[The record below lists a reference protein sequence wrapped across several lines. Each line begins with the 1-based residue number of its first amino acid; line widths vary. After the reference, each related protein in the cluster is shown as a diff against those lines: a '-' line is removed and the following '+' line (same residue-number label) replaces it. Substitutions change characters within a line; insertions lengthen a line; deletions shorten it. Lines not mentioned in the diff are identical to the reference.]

1 MAQEPV
7 IGIDLGTTNSEVAF
21 VFNDTPIVIE
31 DDDRGIMPSCVGIDR
46 NGRLIVGRTARNQ
59 AAAFPGDTVL
69 AVKRRMGTDTR
80 YTLGDQ
86 EYSPQEISAMILKTL
101 KVRAEDAIGGPVQK
115 AVITVPAY
123 FTDVQRQ
130 ATRDAGRIAGLE
142 VLRIINEPTAAA
154 LAYGEAG
161 RDEDRHILIYDLGG
175 GTFDVSIVKIEAGV
189 VEVLA
194 STGDNRLGGEDFD
207 EALVAYLLDHIR
219 EHHGR
224 DLRDDPVAAARL
236 KSAAEAAKMQLSDA
250 FFVRIEED
258 HVAPDL
264 HLSCE
269 VSRDIFEEMIRP
281 LIEKTMTSVAKALRD
296 AGLSPGR
303 LDKVILVG
311 GSTRIPMVSRMLSGE
326 LNIEPEIGI
335 DPDLCVA
342 LGAGIQAGR
351 EMGKSIRSMLIDIT
365 PYTFGTSAFGMLEG
379 RHYAHCFV
387 PLIRR
392 NTKLPATRTEA
403 FQTMVDNQAAADI
416 NVYQGDHPDALDNI
430 RIGTYTFDLS
440 KAPAGSIIT
449 LRYDLDLNGILTL
462 EAREKD
468 TGKTINAVLENV
480 FSQSGT
486 GISEARDKVGALF
499 PGDNAFSKEV
509 PLSGEPPR
517 PDTGPDEVLPP
528 AIAGILDQAREK
540 LPLAPDEDKDDII
553 NLMEDITEACIQND
567 PDRAGKLAEDLEDIL
582 FYIDE

>member
-1 MAQEPV
+1 
-7 IGIDLGTTNSEVAF
+7 
-21 VFNDTPIVIE
+21 
-31 DDDRGIMPSCVGIDR
+31 
-46 NGRLIVGRTARNQ
+46 
-59 AAAFPGDTVL
+59 
-69 AVKRRMGTDTR
+69 
-80 YTLGDQ
+80 
-86 EYSPQEISAMILKTL
+86 
-101 KVRAEDAIGGPVQK
+101 VQK

-130 ATRDAGRIAGLE
+130 ATRDAGQIAGLE

-194 STGDNRLGGEDFD
+194 STGDNHLGGEDFD
-207 EALVAYLLDHIR
+207 EALVEYLLDHIR

-224 DLRDDPVAAARL
+224 DLTDDPVAAARL
-236 KSAAEAAKMQLSDA
+236 KSAAETAKMQLSDE

-258 HVAPDL
+258 HLAPDL

-269 VSRDIFEEMIRP
+269 VSRDVFEEMIQP

-326 LNIEPEIGI
+326 LNIEPDIGI

-365 PYTFGTSAFGMLEG
+365 PYTFGTSAFGMLDG
-379 RHYAHCFV
+379 RHYEHCFV

-403 FQTMVDNQAAADI
+403 FQTMVDDQVAADI
-416 NVYQGDHPDALDNI
+416 NVYQGDSPDALDNI

-440 KAPAGSIIT
+440 KAPAGSVIT

-462 EAREKD
+462 EAKEKD

-486 GISEARDKVGALF
+486 DISEARDKVGALF
-499 PGDNAFSKEV
+499 PGDNAFSKED
-509 PLSGEPPR
+509 PSTGEPPR
-517 PDTGPDEVLPP
+517 PAPGPDAVLPP

-540 LPLAPDEDKDDII
+540 LPLAPDDDKDDII
-553 NLMEDITEACIQND
+553 NLMEDITEAWARND

>member
-1 MAQEPV
+1 
-7 IGIDLGTTNSEVAF
+7 
-21 VFNDTPIVIE
+21 
-31 DDDRGIMPSCVGIDR
+31 
-46 NGRLIVGRTARNQ
+46 
-59 AAAFPGDTVL
+59 
-69 AVKRRMGTDTR
+69 MGTDTR

-86 EYSPQEISAMILKTL
+86 DYTPQEISAIILKTL
-101 KVRAEDAIGGPVQK
+101 KARAEDAIGGPVQK

-130 ATRDAGRIAGLE
+130 ATRDAGQIAGLE

-161 RDEDRHILIYDLGG
+161 RDEDSHILIYDLGG

-207 EALVAYLLDHIR
+207 EALVDYLLDHIR
-219 EHHGR
+219 EHHSR
-224 DLRDDPVAAARL
+224 DLTDHPVAAARL
-236 KSAAEAAKMQLSDA
+236 KSAAEAAKMQLSDE
-250 FFVRIEED
+250 FFIRIEED
-258 HVAPDL
+258 HLAPDL

-269 VSRDIFEEMIRP
+269 VSRDDFEEMIRP

-326 LNIEPEIGI
+326 LNIEPVMGI

-365 PYTFGTSAFGMLEG
+365 PYTFGTSAFGMLDG
-379 RHYAHCFV
+379 RHYEHCFV

-403 FQTMVDNQAAADI
+403 FQTMVDDQVAADI
-416 NVYQGDHPDALDNI
+416 NVYQGDSPDALDNI

-440 KAPAGSIIT
+440 KAPAGSVIT
-449 LRYDLDLNGILTL
+449 LRYDLDLNGILKL
-462 EAREKD
+462 EAKEKD

-486 GISEARDKVGALF
+486 DISEARDKVSALF
-499 PGDNAFSKEV
+499 PGDNALSKEA
-509 PLSGEPPR
+509 PLTGEPPR
-517 PDTGPDEVLPP
+517 PAPGPDAVLPP

-540 LPLAPDEDKDDII
+540 LPLAPDDDKDDII
-553 NLMEDITEACIQND
+553 NLMEDITEACIQKD

>member
-46 NGRLIVGRTARNQ
+46 NGRLIVGRSARNQ

-86 EYSPQEISAMILKTL
+86 DYSPQEISAMILKTL
-101 KVRAEDAIGGPVQK
+101 KARAEDAIGGPVQK

-219 EHHGR
+219 EHHDR
-224 DLRDDPVAAARL
+224 DLTDDPVAAARL
-236 KSAAEAAKMQLSDA
+236 KSAAEAAKMQLSDD

-258 HVAPDL
+258 HLAPDL

-269 VSRDIFEEMIRP
+269 VSRDGFEEMIRP
-281 LIEKTMTSVAKALRD
+281 LIEKTMMSVAKALRD

-326 LNIEPEIGI
+326 LNIEPVMGI
-335 DPDLCVA
+335 DPDLCVV

-379 RHYAHCFV
+379 RHYEHCFV

-403 FQTMVDNQAAADI
+403 FQTMVDNQAVADI
-416 NVYQGDHPDALDNI
+416 NVYQGDSPDALDNI

-440 KAPAGSIIT
+440 KAPAGSVIT

-468 TGKTINAVLENV
+468 TGKTIHAVLENV

-499 PGDNAFSKEV
+499 PGDSALSKEA

-517 PDTGPDEVLPP
+517 PDPGPDAVLPP

-553 NLMEDITEACIQND
+553 NLMEDITEACARND

>member
-1 MAQEPV
+1 MLQEPV

-21 VFNDTPIVIE
+21 VFNDTPVVIE

-69 AVKRRMGTDTR
+69 AVKRQMGTDTR

-86 EYSPQEISAMILKTL
+86 DYTPQEISAMILKTL
-101 KVRAEDAIGGPVQK
+101 KARAEDAIGGPVQK

-207 EALVAYLLDHIR
+207 EALVDYLLDHIK

-224 DLRDDPVAAARL
+224 DLTEDPVAAARL
-236 KSAAEAAKMQLSDA
+236 KSAAEAAKMQLSDE

-258 HVAPDL
+258 HLAPDL

-269 VSRDIFEEMIRP
+269 VARNDFEEMIRP
-281 LIEKTMTSVAKALRD
+281 LVEKTMTSVARALRD

-311 GSTRIPMVSRMLSGE
+311 GSTRIPMVSRMLFDE
-326 LNIEPEIGI
+326 LNIEPVMGI
-335 DPDLCVA
+335 DPDLSVA

-365 PYTFGTSAFGMLEG
+365 PYTFGTSAFGMLDG
-379 RHYAHCFV
+379 RHYEHCFV

-403 FQTMVDNQAAADI
+403 FQTMVDDQAAADI

-440 KAPAGSIIT
+440 KAPAGSVIT

-499 PGDNAFSKEV
+499 PGDNVLSKES
-509 PLSGEPPR
+509 PSTGEPPR
-517 PDTGPDEVLPP
+517 PEPGPDAVLPP

-553 NLMEDITEACIQND
+553 NLMEDIAEACARND
-567 PDRAGKLAEDLEDIL
+567 MDGAGKLAEDLEDIL

>member
-1 MAQEPV
+1 MLQEPV

-21 VFNDTPIVIE
+21 VFNDTPVVIE

-69 AVKRRMGTDTR
+69 AVKRQMGTDTR

-86 EYSPQEISAMILKTL
+86 DYTPQEISAMILKTL
-101 KVRAEDAIGGPVQK
+101 KARAEDAIGGPVQK

-207 EALVAYLLDHIR
+207 EALVDYLLDHIK

-224 DLRDDPVAAARL
+224 DLTEDPVAAARL
-236 KSAAEAAKMQLSDA
+236 KSAAEAAKMQLSDE

-258 HVAPDL
+258 HLAPEL

-269 VSRDIFEEMIRP
+269 VARDDFEEMIRP
-281 LIEKTMTSVAKALRD
+281 LVEKTMTSVAKALRD

-311 GSTRIPMVSRMLSGE
+311 GSTRIPMVSRMLFDE
-326 LNIEPEIGI
+326 LNIEPVMGI

-365 PYTFGTSAFGMLEG
+365 PYTFGTSAFGMLDG
-379 RHYAHCFV
+379 RHYPHCFV

-403 FQTMVDNQAAADI
+403 FQTMVDDQAAADI
-416 NVYQGDHPDALDNI
+416 NVYQGDSPDALDNI

-440 KAPAGSIIT
+440 KAPAGSVIT

-499 PGDNAFSKEV
+499 PGDNVLSKES
-509 PLSGEPPR
+509 PSTGEPPR
-517 PDTGPDEVLPP
+517 PEPGPDAVLPP

-553 NLMEDITEACIQND
+553 NLMEDIAEACARND
-567 PDRAGKLAEDLEDIL
+567 MDGAGKLAEDLEDIL

>member
-1 MAQEPV
+1 
-7 IGIDLGTTNSEVAF
+7 
-21 VFNDTPIVIE
+21 
-31 DDDRGIMPSCVGIDR
+31 
-46 NGRLIVGRTARNQ
+46 
-59 AAAFPGDTVL
+59 
-69 AVKRRMGTDTR
+69 
-80 YTLGDQ
+80 
-86 EYSPQEISAMILKTL
+86 MILKTL
-101 KVRAEDAIGGPVQK
+101 KARAEDAIGGPVQK

-130 ATRDAGRIAGLE
+130 ATRDAGQIAGLE

-224 DLRDDPVAAARL
+224 DLTDDPVAAARL
-236 KSAAEAAKMQLSDA
+236 KSAAEAAKIQLSDE

-258 HVAPDL
+258 HLAPDL

-269 VSRDIFEEMIRP
+269 VSRDVFEEMIRP

-296 AGLSPGR
+296 AALSPGR

-326 LNIEPEIGI
+326 LNIEPDIGI

-365 PYTFGTSAFGMLEG
+365 PYTFGTSAFGMLDG
-379 RHYAHCFV
+379 RHYEHCFV

-403 FQTMVDNQAAADI
+403 FQTLVDDQVAADI
-416 NVYQGDHPDALDNI
+416 NVYQGDNPDALDNI

-440 KAPAGSIIT
+440 KAPAGSVIT

-486 GISEARDKVGALF
+486 GISESRDKVGALF
-499 PGDNAFSKEV
+499 PGDNALSKEL
-509 PLSGEPPR
+509 PPTGEPPR
-517 PDTGPDEVLPP
+517 PASGPEAVLPP

-540 LPLAPDEDKDDII
+540 LTLAPDDDKDDII
-553 NLMEDITEACIQND
+553 NLMEDITEAWARND

-582 FYIDE
+582 FYIGE

>member
-1 MAQEPV
+1 MVQEPV

-86 EYSPQEISAMILKTL
+86 EYTPQEISAMILKTL
-101 KVRAEDAIGGPVQK
+101 KARAEDAIGGPVQK

-224 DLRDDPVAAARL
+224 DLTDDPVAAARL

-281 LIEKTMTSVAKALRD
+281 LIEKTMMSVAKALRD

-326 LNIEPEIGI
+326 LNIEPVMGI

-351 EMGKSIRSMLIDIT
+351 EMGKSIQSMLIDIT

-440 KAPAGSIIT
+440 KAPAGSVIT

-486 GISEARDKVGALF
+486 GISEAREKVGALF
-499 PGDNAFSKEV
+499 PGDNALSKEA
-509 PLSGEPPR
+509 PSTGEPLR
-517 PDTGPDEVLPP
+517 PESGPDAVLPP

>member
-101 KVRAEDAIGGPVQK
+101 KARAEDAIGVPVKK

-161 RDEDRHILIYDLGG
+161 QDEDRHILIYDLGG

-207 EALVAYLLDHIR
+207 EALVEYLLDHIR

-224 DLRDDPVAAARL
+224 DLADDPVAAARL
-236 KSAAEAAKMQLSDA
+236 KSAAETAKMQLSDE

-258 HVAPDL
+258 HLVPDL

-269 VSRDIFEEMIRP
+269 VSRNVFEEMIQP
-281 LIEKTMTSVAKALRD
+281 LVEKTMTSVAKALRD

-311 GSTRIPMVSRMLSGE
+311 GSTRIPMVSRMLSDE
-326 LNIEPEIGI
+326 LNIQPVMGI

-365 PYTFGTSAFGMLEG
+365 PYTFGTSALGMLDG
-379 RHYAHCFV
+379 RHYEHCFV

-403 FQTMVDNQAAADI
+403 FQTLVDDQAAADI
-416 NVYQGDHPDALDNI
+416 NVYQGDSPDALDNI
-430 RIGTYTFDLS
+430 LIGTYTFDLS
-440 KAPAGSIIT
+440 KAPAGSVIT

-486 GISEARDKVGALF
+486 GISEAMDKVSALF
-499 PGDNAFSKEV
+499 PGDNALSKES
-509 PLSGEPPR
+509 PSTGEPSR
-517 PDTGPDEVLPP
+517 PAPGTDAVLPP

-553 NLMEDITEACIQND
+553 NLMEDITEACARND
-567 PDRAGKLAEDLEDIL
+567 LDRAGKLAEDLEDIL
-582 FYIDE
+582 FYIGE